1 MRYTVAAQSSHNVR
15 LSLQRRYSGLTAPL
29 STGGDHAISRGR
41 ICCPTSQTLKAA
53 FCLQAQSGH
62 FRNTSDVASSCRL
75 KTCRSEDHSC
85 GWLMNSEKLR
95 LSNSC
100 RSSSVVEQL
109 IADQKVIGSN
119 PMIDFMRAV
128 YCAMS
133 CTYHR
138 FGMHI

>member
-1 MRYTVAAQSSHNVR
+1 
-15 LSLQRRYSGLTAPL
+15 
-29 STGGDHAISRGR
+29 
-41 ICCPTSQTLKAA
+41 
-53 FCLQAQSGH
+53 
-62 FRNTSDVASSCRL
+62 
-75 KTCRSEDHSC
+75 
-85 GWLMNSEKLR
+85 MNSEKLR

-128 YCAMS
+128 YCAVS

>member
-1 MRYTVAAQSSHNVR
+1 MLHRRVVYD
-15 LSLQRRYSGLTAPL
+15 LQKRR
-29 STGGDHAISRGR
+29 
-41 ICCPTSQTLKAA
+41 SQL
-53 FCLQAQSGH
+53 
-62 FRNTSDVASSCRL
+62 
-75 KTCRSEDHSC
+75 
-85 GWLMNSEKLR
+85 WLMNSEKLR

-128 YCAMS
+128 S